1 MIITLIGIAL
11 LIVVITGFLIL
22 NKLNLPYYIDDN
34 ISFVLAMLAVA
45 GTFITFICLTLIL
58 GSHVNVDFNIYNAQ
72 LKRDTIIKQIECVDT
87 EYEDTSKI
95 EVINRVYEWN
105 QKVYKQKYYSES
117 PWTNWLF
124 NKEYADSLE
133 YIELEDY

>member
-34 ISFVLAMLAVA
+34 IGFVLAMLAVA

-124 NKEYADSLE
+124 NKEYADALE

>member
-11 LIVVITGFLIL
+11 LIVVIRGFLIL

-34 ISFVLAMLAVA
+34 IDFVLAMLAVA

-124 NKEYADSLE
+124 NKKYADALE

>member
-34 ISFVLAMLAVA
+34 IGFVLAMLAVA
-45 GTFITFICLTLIL
+45 GIFITFICLTLIL

-105 QKVYKQKYYSES
+105 QKAYKQKYYSES

-124 NKEYADSLE
+124 NKKYADALE

>member
-11 LIVVITGFLIL
+11 LIVVIIGFLIL
-22 NKLNLPYYIDDN
+22 NKLDLPYYIDDN
-34 ISFVLAMLAVA
+34 IGFVLAMLAVA

-124 NKEYADSLE
+124 NKKYADSLE

>member
-34 ISFVLAMLAVA
+34 IGFVLAMLAVA

-58 GSHVNVDFNIYNAQ
+58 GSHVQVDFNIYNAQ

-95 EVINRVYEWN
+95 EVINRVYEGN

-124 NKEYADSLE
+124 NKKYADALE

>member
-22 NKLNLPYYIDDN
+22 NKLDLPYYIDDN
-34 ISFVLAMLAVA
+34 IDFVLAMLAVA
-45 GTFITFICLTLIL
+45 GTFITFICLILIL

-72 LKRDTIIKQIECVDT
+72 LKRDAIIKQIECVDT
-87 EYEDTSKI
+87 DYEDQSKI

-124 NKEYADSLE
+124 NKKYADALE

>member
-11 LIVVITGFLIL
+11 LIVVITGILIL

-34 ISFVLAMLAVA
+34 IGFVLAMLAVA

>member
-22 NKLNLPYYIDDN
+22 NKLNLPYYVDDN
-34 ISFVLAMLAVA
+34 IDFVLAMLAIA

-124 NKEYADSLE
+124 NKKYADALE

>member
-34 ISFVLAMLAVA
+34 IGFVLAMLAVA

-58 GSHVNVDFNIYNAQ
+58 GSYVNVDFNIYNAQ

-124 NKEYADSLE
+124 NKKYADALE

>member
-34 ISFVLAMLAVA
+34 IGFVLAMLAVA

-58 GSHVNVDFNIYNAQ
+58 GSHANVDFNIYNAQ

-124 NKEYADSLE
+124 NKKYADALE

>member
-11 LIVVITGFLIL
+11 LIVVITGCLIL
-22 NKLNLPYYIDDN
+22 NKLDLPYYIDDN
-34 ISFVLAMLAVA
+34 IGFVLAMLAVA

-95 EVINRVYEWN
+95 EVINSVYEWN

-117 PWTNWLF
+117 HWTNWLF
-124 NKEYADSLE
+124 NKKYADALE
-133 YIELEDY
+133 YIELENY

>member
-11 LIVVITGFLIL
+11 LIIAIIGFSIL
-22 NKLNLPYYIDDN
+22 NKLNLPYRVDDN
-34 ISFVLAMLAVA
+34 ITGVLALFSIT

-72 LKRDTIIKQIECVDT
+72 LKRDAIIKQIECVDT

-95 EVINRVYEWN
+95 EVIKAVYKWN
-105 QKVYKQKYYSES
+105 QNAYKEKYYSEN

-124 NKEYADSLE
+124 NKKYADSLE

>member
-11 LIVVITGFLIL
+11 LIVVITGILIL
-22 NKLNLPYYIDDN
+22 NKLDLPYYIDDN
-34 ISFVLAMLAVA
+34 IGFVLAMLAVA

>member
-34 ISFVLAMLAVA
+34 IGFVLAMLAVA
-45 GTFITFICLTLIL
+45 GAFITFICLTSIL
-58 GSHVNVDFNIYNAQ
+58 GSHIQVDFNIYNAQ

>member
-11 LIVVITGFLIL
+11 LIVVITGLLIL

-34 ISFVLAMLAVA
+34 IGFVLAMLAVA

-58 GSHVNVDFNIYNAQ
+58 GSHINVDFNIYNAQ

-105 QKVYKQKYYSES
+105 QKVYKQKYYSKS

-124 NKEYADSLE
+124 NKKYADALE
-133 YIELEDY
+133 YIELENY

>member
-34 ISFVLAMLAVA
+34 IGFVLAMLAVA

-105 QKVYKQKYYSES
+105 QNVYKEKYYSES

-124 NKEYADSLE
+124 NKKYADSLE

>member
-22 NKLNLPYYIDDN
+22 NKLNLPYDIDDN
-34 ISFVLAMLAVA
+34 IGFVLAMLAVA
-45 GTFITFICLTLIL
+45 GTFITFFCLETIL
-58 GSHVNVDFNIYNAQ
+58 VTHITVDYRIHNAQ
-72 LKRDTIIKQIECVDT
+72 LKRDSIIKQIECIDT

-95 EVINRVYEWN
+95 EVIKTAYEWN
-105 QKVYKQKYYSES
+105 QNVYKEKYYSKS
-117 PWTNWLF
+117 LWTNWLF
-124 NKEYADSLE
+124 NKKYADSLE

>member
-34 ISFVLAMLAVA
+34 IDFVLAMLAIA

>member
-34 ISFVLAMLAVA
+34 IGFVLAMLAVA

-105 QKVYKQKYYSES
+105 QKVYKQKYYSEN

-124 NKEYADSLE
+124 NKKYADSLE

>member
-11 LIVVITGFLIL
+11 LIVVITGILIL

-34 ISFVLAMLAVA
+34 IGFVLAMLAVA

-87 EYEDTSKI
+87 EYEDISKI
-95 EVINRVYEWN
+95 EIINRVYEWN

>member
-1 MIITLIGIAL
+1 MIITLIGIVL

-34 ISFVLAMLAVA
+34 IGFVLAMLAVA

-133 YIELEDY
+133 YIELENY

>member
-34 ISFVLAMLAVA
+34 IGFVLAMLAVA

-117 PWTNWLF
+117 LWTNWLF
-124 NKEYADSLE
+124 NKKYADSLE

>member
-1 MIITLIGIAL
+1 MIITFIGIAL

-34 ISFVLAMLAVA
+34 IGFVLAMLAVA

-105 QKVYKQKYYSES
+105 QKVYKQKY
-117 PWTNWLF
+117 
-124 NKEYADSLE
+124 
-133 YIELEDY
+133 

>member
-34 ISFVLAMLAVA
+34 IGFVLAMLAVA

-72 LKRDTIIKQIECVDT
+72 LKRDTIIRQIECVDT

-124 NKEYADSLE
+124 NKEYANSLE

>member
-34 ISFVLAMLAVA
+34 IGFVLAMLAVA

-95 EVINRVYEWN
+95 EVINRMYEWN

>member
-11 LIVVITGFLIL
+11 LIVVITGVLIL

-34 ISFVLAMLAVA
+34 IGFVLAMLAVA

-105 QKVYKQKYYSES
+105 QKVYKQKYYSDS
-117 PWTNWLF
+117 LWTNWLF
-124 NKEYADSLE
+124 NKKYADSLE

>member
-34 ISFVLAMLAVA
+34 IGFVLAMLAVA

-95 EVINRVYEWN
+95 EVINRMYEWN

-133 YIELEDY
+133 YIALEDY

>member
-34 ISFVLAMLAVA
+34 IGFVLAMLAVA

-72 LKRDTIIKQIECVDT
+72 LKRDTIIKQIECVNT

>member
-22 NKLNLPYYIDDN
+22 NKLDLPYYIDDN
-34 ISFVLAMLAVA
+34 IGFVLAMLAVA

-95 EVINRVYEWN
+95 EVINRAYEWN

-124 NKEYADSLE
+124 NKKYADALE
-133 YIELEDY
+133 YIELENY

>member
-11 LIVVITGFLIL
+11 LIVVIIGFLIL

-34 ISFVLAMLAVA
+34 IGFVLAMLAVA

-117 PWTNWLF
+117 SWTNWLF
-124 NKEYADSLE
+124 NKKYADALE

>member
-34 ISFVLAMLAVA
+34 IDFVLAMLAVA

-105 QKVYKQKYYSES
+105 QKVYKQKYYSKS

-124 NKEYADSLE
+124 NKKYADALE

>member
-34 ISFVLAMLAVA
+34 IGFVLAMLAVA

-124 NKEYADSLE
+124 NKKYADSLE

>member
-11 LIVVITGFLIL
+11 LIIVITGLLIL
-22 NKLNLPYYIDDN
+22 NKLNLPDWVDASITG
-34 ISFVLAMLAVA
+34 VLALFAIT

-58 GSHVNVDFNIYNAQ
+58 GTHIHVDFNIYNAQ
-72 LKRDTIIKQIECVDT
+72 LKRNAIIKQIECVDT

-105 QKVYKQKYYSES
+105 QKVYTQKYYSES
-117 PWTNWLF
+117 LWTNWLF
-124 NKEYADSLE
+124 NKKYADALE

>member
-22 NKLNLPYYIDDN
+22 NKLDLPYYIDDN
-34 ISFVLAMLAVA
+34 IGFVLAMLAVA

-133 YIELEDY
+133 YIELKDY

>member
-11 LIVVITGFLIL
+11 LIIVITGFLIL
-22 NKLNLPYYIDDN
+22 NKLDLPYYIDDN
-34 ISFVLAMLAVA
+34 IGFVLAMLAVA

-124 NKEYADSLE
+124 NKKYADALE

>member
-22 NKLNLPYYIDDN
+22 NKLDLPYYIDDN
-34 ISFVLAMLAVA
+34 IGFVLAMLAIA

-58 GSHVNVDFNIYNAQ
+58 GSHINVDFNIYNAQ

-124 NKEYADSLE
+124 NKKYADALG

>member
-34 ISFVLAMLAVA
+34 IGFVLAMLAVA

-124 NKEYADSLE
+124 NKRYADALE

>member
-34 ISFVLAMLAVA
+34 IGFVFAMLAVA

-124 NKEYADSLE
+124 NKKYADALE

>member
-1 MIITLIGIAL
+1 MIITFIGIAL

-34 ISFVLAMLAVA
+34 IGFVLAMLAVA

-124 NKEYADSLE
+124 NKKYADALE

>member
-11 LIVVITGFLIL
+11 LIVVIIGFLIL

-34 ISFVLAMLAVA
+34 IGFVLAILAVA

-95 EVINRVYEWN
+95 EVINRAYEWN

-124 NKEYADSLE
+124 NKKYADALE
-133 YIELEDY
+133 YIELENY